1 MKRIHYLY
9 TLGLLLALTTGFVA
23 CSDETAAGGETPRP
37 VTVSLQ
43 IGAGQEALTKAEDED
58 DKAVDGEFM
67 HTLTVFVCDA
77 SNQIVKKLEV
87 ESLSDVADHTFDNI
101 QLSKGSYAFYAFA
114 NCEKLS
120 ELEDILA
127 KNVGDDMPNA
137 VVDNSLEIESP
148 HDGIAFPLTDDN
160 YIPMS
165 GKETASISS
174 DQSVTIEMIRMVS
187 RIQVKVNNLQ
197 GGTPAI
203 ESDLTL
209 HGVAKKVKLFGDGTG
224 VTGDVLDIS
233 IPFKESTTESD
244 YLYIPESYN
253 NHTFTLTVNGK
264 QRTGLTS
271 TDLVRNHIYLFV
283 INLRDYK
290 LELTVEY
297 DAPPIGGIVTP
308 KETTTGY
315 EIAIK
320 EGSTFTIKAVLKQG
334 EEPVVVKKWEIEV
347 GENEIPITTNPIV
360 PEGTLFAGSIPAQP
374 TSNTTTLVLK
384 ATDME
389 GKVHNFDLIISVT
402 NLKTKS
408 TPTGSDFPMLTLPQ
422 VVGMY

>member
-9 TLGLLLALTTGFVA
+9 TLGLLFALTTGFVA

-58 DKAVDGEFM
+58 DKAIDGEFM
-67 HTLTVFVCDA
+67 HTLTVFVCNA
-77 SNQIVKKLEV
+77 NNQIVKKLEV

-101 QLSKGSYAFYAFA
+101 QLSKGSYSFYAFA

-120 ELEDILA
+120 ELNDVLALSEGNTMSADVVNNTLTIDKPHEDLSFES
-127 KNVGDDMPNA
+127 GDNR
-137 VVDNSLEIESP
+137 
-148 HDGIAFPLTDDN
+148 
-160 YIPMS
+160 IPMS
-165 GKETASISS
+165 GKTEKMQITS
-174 DQSVTIEMIRMVS
+174 DQTVTIEMIRMVS
-187 RIQVKVNNLQ
+187 RIQVTVNNLQ
-197 GGTPAI
+197 GGTPTI
-203 ESDLTL
+203 GSDLTL

-233 IPFKESTTESD
+233 IPFEGSTTSSN

-253 NHTFTLTVNGK
+253 NHRFTLTVDDI
-264 QRTGLTS
+264 QRTGFTS
-271 TDLVRNHIYLFV
+271 TYLVRNHIYLFV

-389 GKVHNFDLIISVT
+389 DKVHSFDLTISVK
-402 NLKTKS
+402 NLETKS

-422 VVGMY
+422 VVGIY